1 MPVPK
6 AGGIDGLFVSRP
18 ACPADHTWC
27 LTEPTAL
34 HSIGYDVTSLVASG
48 AAGTV
53 VMTSVLVY
61 LDGTVARAELVPQ
74 VNRISWAESRVSF
87 LRADLGVDAPLT
99 PRHLGVTPPL
109 ALLARNDA
117 RTLAAHFN
125 AQNKRHLDFA
135 EAVCKMSMQEFDD
148 WPLDPPRITPYVI
161 RQIAMLGHAP
171 VARSANWKHDNKLND
186 DDASAIEHEVMSE
199 ILELAVEY
207 DQLDVTNLVCFEGVI
222 GRLRFI
228 EGRQRYKL
236 EKARSAKE
244 PAMTAAEE
252 KELDKQR
259 RATAMAQILRRQKGK
274 SARKGK

>member
-1 MPVPK
+1 
-6 AGGIDGLFVSRP
+6 
-18 ACPADHTWC
+18 
-27 LTEPTAL
+27 
-34 HSIGYDVTSLVASG
+34 
-48 AAGTV
+48 
-53 VMTSVLVY
+53 
-61 LDGTVARAELVPQ
+61 
-74 VNRISWAESRVSF
+74 
-87 LRADLGVDAPLT
+87 
-99 PRHLGVTPPL
+99 
-109 ALLARNDA
+109 
-117 RTLAAHFN
+117 
-125 AQNKRHLDFA
+125 
-135 EAVCKMSMQEFDD
+135 MSMQEFDD

-171 VARSANWKHDNKLND
+171 VARSAKWKHDNKLND
-186 DDASAIEHEVMSE
+186 DDASAIEHEVLSE